1 VQLTNAV
8 AGVRDGGRSEFC
20 PRCFHVLH
28 GEQLLGQVHEC
39 KGFASLRAVTVVRG
53 VLSPLS
59 LFDRKDCPLSPAS
72 TTGVAY
78 ISSVKT
84 NWKVW

>member
-1 VQLTNAV
+1 MVGAASSAL
-8 AGVRDGGRSEFC
+8 GVFTYFMVNNFFVRSVNV
-20 PRCFHVLH
+20 RALLH
-28 GEQLLGQVHEC
+28 CGLSLLSG
-39 KGFASLRAVTVVRG
+39 G
-53 VLSPLS
+53 VLSLLS